1 MSPLRRLRRL
11 FELPATARSIDR
23 AVDEELQF
31 HLDARIEALIAAGMS
46 RDQARAAALREF
58 GDMRA
63 AHDQLAAIDRRRI
76 GHEQRAEWWGA
87 LTQDVRFAA
96 RTLIKQ
102 RAFTLAIVLTLAL
115 GIGATTAIF
124 SVVDGVLLRPLPY
137 PNHDRLV
144 LAWSTARLGGER
156 QVDLPFPPANFTDL
170 RERSRSFEALAAF
183 RSWGFTLGDGEGTEL
198 LQGARVSA
206 ELFAVLG
213 VRPMLGR
220 GLVAADDQPG
230 AARVVLVGHALWRR
244 QFGSDP
250 GVIGRQI
257 TLNGE
262 RVTVVGVMPPGFQ
275 FPRGAELPSGF
286 QFPPR
291 TEVWVP
297 LGFSPEQAAD
307 RGTWNLAVAGLLK
320 AGVTLPQ
327 ARAEVASVMRRIGD
341 ENGMESIELSGDL
354 IAMRDHSVRSV
365 RSALLLLL
373 GAVGLVLLIACAN
386 VTNLLVV
393 RTAARQ
399 RELAVRAAL
408 GAGRGR
414 LVRQLLTENILIAL
428 AGGVLGLLSA
438 VALRGSLLALA
449 PSNLPRLD
457 DIVIDLRVAG
467 VALAV
472 SLVAGSVFGLLGA
485 RHAGRDGTAAA
496 LREGGRSGSGV
507 VRSRLRHALIA
518 GEVALSLVL
527 LVSASLFLQSFV
539 RMQRV
544 EPGFEPEGVVTA
556 DLFIP
561 IDPARDF
568 DEQAPHWRVVVE
580 SFLERARALPGVVA
594 AGLVS
599 SLPLTGAWESTA
611 FTIASKPA
619 ATPGERPRA
628 QYVVVTPGYLEA
640 MRIGVVRGRGFEG
653 RDRADAQ
660 LVVLVSEEAAK
671 RYWRGNDP
679 LGERIGIFGD
689 TTNRVVVGVV
699 RDVRQT
705 ALADP
710 VEPTVYLPAEQ
721 FPAGGGAFVV
731 RASGDPAS
739 LVPALRR
746 ELRAVEPIAALS
758 GERLLADVVAE
769 SLAQRRFAMVVV
781 GFFAASALLLAAV
794 GLYGVIA
801 YAVGQRTHEIGIRM
815 ALGAQ
820 RRDVLMMVLRQ
831 GLVLALIGLA
841 VGSAGA
847 LMLSRVIQ
855 QQLFEVRAADPATFG
870 AIGMLLL
877 AVALV
882 ASWIP
887 ARRAT
892 RVDPV
897 GALRE

>member
-11 FELPATARSIDR
+11 FELPATAKSIDR

-31 HLDARIEALIAAGMS
+31 HLDARIDALVAAGMM
-46 RDQARAAALREF
+46 RDDARAAALREF
-58 GDMRA
+58 GDMRV
-63 AHDQLAAIDRRRI
+63 AHEQLAAIDRRRI
-76 GHEQRAEWWGA
+76 GYEQRAEWRGA
-87 LTQDVRFAA
+87 LVQDARFAA
-96 RTLIKQ
+96 RTLVKQ
-102 RAFTLAIVLTLAL
+102 RGFTLAIVLTLAL

-124 SVVDGVLLRPLPY
+124 SVIDGVLLRPLPY

-144 LAWSTARLGGER
+144 LVWSTARLGGER
-156 QVDLPFPPANFTDL
+156 QADLPFPPGNFTDL

-183 RSWGFTLGDGEGTEL
+183 RAWPFTLGDGDETERL
-198 LQGARVSA
+198 NGARVSP
-206 ELFAVLG
+206 ELFTVLG

-220 GLVAADDQPG
+220 AFTATDDQPG
-230 AARVVLVGHALWRR
+230 AARVVLVGHALWQR

-250 GVIGRQI
+250 AVIGRQV
-257 TLNGE
+257 TLNGD
-262 RVTVVGVMPPGFQ
+262 RFTVVGVMPAGFQ

-297 LGFSPEQAAD
+297 LGFSLEEATD
-307 RGTWNLAVAGLLK
+307 RQTWNLAVAGLLK

-327 ARAEVASVMRRIGD
+327 ARAEVASAMRRIGE
-341 ENGMESIELSGDL
+341 ENRMESIELSGEV

-414 LVRQLLTENILIAL
+414 LVRQLLTENVLIAL
-428 AGGVLGLLSA
+428 AGGALGLA
-438 VALRGSLLALA
+438 GAIALRGTLLALA
-449 PSNLPRLD
+449 PSDLPRLD

-467 VALAV
+467 MALAV
-472 SLVAGSVFGLLGA
+472 SLVAGSVFGLLSA

-496 LREGGRSGSGV
+496 LREGGRSGRGV
-507 VRSRLRHALIA
+507 VRSRLRHTLIA

-527 LVSASLFLQSFV
+527 LVSAALFLQSFV

-544 EPGFEPEGVVTA
+544 KPGFEADGVVTA
-556 DLFIP
+556 DMFIP
-561 IDPARDF
+561 FDPRRTI
-568 DEQAPHWRVVVE
+568 EQQSPQWRVVVQT
-580 SFLERARALPGVVA
+580 FLERARALPGVVA
-594 AGLVS
+594 AGMVS
-599 SLPLTGAWESTA
+599 SLPLTGAWESTG
-611 FTIASKPA
+611 FNIESKPA
-619 ATPGERPRA
+619 ATGSELPRA
-628 QYVVVTPGYLEA
+628 QYAIITPGYLEA
-640 MRIGVVRGRGFEG
+640 MRIRMVRGRAFEA
-653 RDRADAQ
+653 RDRTDAQ
-660 LVVLVSEEAAK
+660 LVAIVNEEAAR
-671 RYWRGNDP
+671 RYWRGGEP
-679 LGERIGIFGD
+679 LGDRVGIFDD
-689 TTNRVVVGVV
+689 TTYRLVVGVV
-699 RDVRQT
+699 SDVRQT

-710 VEPTVYLPAEQ
+710 VEPMVYLPAAQ
-721 FPAGGGAFVV
+721 FPTGGGSLVV

-746 ELRAVEPIAALS
+746 ELKAVDPVAALS
-758 GERLLADVVAE
+758 DERLLTDVVAE

-801 YAVGQRTHEIGIRM
+801 YTVGQRAHEIGIRM

-820 RRDVLMMVLRQ
+820 RRDVLVMVLRQ
-831 GLVLALIGLA
+831 GLILAVIGLA
-841 VGSAGA
+841 VGTGIA
-847 LMLSRVIQ
+847 LTLSRVLQ
-855 QQLFEVRAADPATFG
+855 QQLFEVRAADPATFI
-870 AIGMLLL
+870 AIAAVLL
-877 AVALV
+877 ATALA

-887 ARRAT
+887 ALRAT
-892 RVDPV
+892 QVDPV
-897 GALRE
+897 GAFRE